1 MKSGHIEKSLLVTLT
16 LACVSSCS
24 WFSSNEDTNTDISI
38 DAAEQV
44 KHYCYGTKDKRWE
57 CEEQPTPTKIN
68 TKINEPETRKPSAAT
83 STPVE
88 TKEPSA
94 VATPLARNKKEPS
107 AVATEL
113 ASNKKPAVATEPA
126 SNKKQESS
134 PEATPP
140 DGNIE
145 PSHKILSAPSSAY
158 TVQLIAMKN
167 LKPVLSYAKQ
177 VGIDEPLL
185 ATVLDK
191 GQVWHLLLLGIYDN
205 PQSANA
211 SKDLWIGT
219 RVLKVEPW
227 IRKLAPLQEAIKRY
241 MRER

>member
-1 MKSGHIEKSLLVTLT
+1 VKSGHIEKSLLVTLT

-68 TKINEPETRKPSAAT
+68 TEFNEPETRKPSAAT

-94 VATPLARNKKEPS
+94 DATEPASNKKEPS
-107 AVATEL
+107 AD
-113 ASNKKPAVATEPA
+113 ATEPA

-134 PEATPP
+134 PESTPP

-145 PSHKILSAPSSAY
+145 PSHKVLSAPSSAY

>member
-1 MKSGHIEKSLLVTLT
+1 VKSGHIEKSLLVTLT

-68 TKINEPETRKPSAAT
+68 TEFNEPETRKPSAAT

-107 AVATEL
+107 AVATE
-113 ASNKKPAVATEPA
+113 PA

-134 PEATPP
+134 PESTPP